1 LALSIALSLVR
12 QTLTK
17 LYDLQQKLSA
27 LESDRQL
34 ADRSHPRAVKM
45 QTEALSIQIQ
55 AMLAELS
62 EYKSL
67 KQGTGKIAISS
78 LEELPV
84 ALIKARIAAGITQKE
99 LAQRVAI
106 QEQQIQRY
114 EANRYAVVG
123 FERLLELFRSLGVKL
138 MDLAKLIIE

>member
-1 LALSIALSLVR
+1 MIQNKR
-12 QTLTK
+12 QYGVTKTK

-34 ADRSHPRAVKM
+34 ADRSHPRALKI
-45 QTEALSIQIQ
+45 QKAALSSQIQ

-62 EYKSL
+62 EYESL
-67 KQGTGKIAISS
+67 KQGTAKIAISS

-99 LAQRVAI
+99 LAERVAV

-114 EANRYAVVG
+114 EANRYAGVG
-123 FERLLELFRSLGVKL
+123 FERLLEISRSLGVKL
-138 MDLAKLIIE
+138 MDEVVLQPNR